1 MAQEIK
7 RRIVLEGEKEY
18 SAALKEA
25 QRNLKT
31 LRSELKAE
39 TAELGANA
47 TEQQKN
53 ETRARNLQKQ
63 IAEQEKIVK
72 TLRAALAEAKEEY
85 GDNEEVVAKWEQKLN
100 DARATLAEMK
110 NGLAE
115 ASQAVRETG
124 SSFREATDGAAAAV
138 VATKSAADAMGEL
151 GSVGEAVS
159 GAIEG
164 VFFGMIR
171 VIEDAVSALWD
182 MVSETAAKVNGW
194 EDIAGYWGADTQT
207 IQQYARAV
215 AASGNAFED
224 LNSAVSKLVLGGKT
238 DKITELLG
246 ISGVNYTND
255 WDYAIAA
262 LSQLY
267 ELRKSGQDMDPVFEE
282 IFGERKS
289 TKVMDLINDWETITG
304 LLAAFNGDQ
313 GGFGLSSEA
322 LDTMAA
328 LHVQISTVE
337 EKWEALKDNFTAG
350 LGTATGS
357 LLVNVEGSLDALN
370 DFMNAETPAEREAAL
385 DDLRGNV
392 EAFFTKAA
400 DILREGIAILGEVGS
415 ELQKSDDPV
424 TALIGNIL
432 VGVTDALD
440 WIVKNQEAVE
450 TAFYTIFAVCLL
462 GHLASAG
469 AKLAEVITQIQAIQA
484 FNGLNATA
492 QASLAGAAGAGA
504 AGAAGAGAAGAAS
517 SAASAAA
524 TGLPGWLSAL
534 SVGALFKTAM
544 EASEKTGMGLYGMMG
559 RLDQFHSVPVT
570 LPSAEELE
578 AAREEQEKEKQ
589 RQEIQDQNNAMRHA
603 HKRVVTGVASEDS
616 MQTGASLTEL
626 TAMEQQRKLDNYI
639 AGIQTS
645 GIEGIEN
652 MAEEALAALAQR
664 IADLGLGAGYA
675 YGFATLDELYRELKV
690 EERLRE
696 QENLLSDA
704 PDIAGTEPTRS
715 QQHAAEAY
723 WDYLRTHEPPERNE
737 VYRDAL
743 LSYFEEQ
750 DSLLVKLDEA
760 ISQMTE
766 ADNWREQEN
775 LPVHW
780 WMDAAS
786 WRNAGGNESSLTSA
800 DLQGFRSLPA
810 SMASA
815 VAAGAAKGVS
825 GISVQLDGY
834 TVGRLVAP
842 YVSETVAR
850 DVIIG

>member
-72 TLRAALAEAKEEY
+72 TLRAALTEAKEEY

-370 DFMNAETPAEREAAL
+370 NFMNAETPAEREAAL

-415 ELQKSDDPV
+415 E
-424 TALIGNIL
+424 
-432 VGVTDALD
+432 
-440 WIVKNQEAVE
+440 
-450 TAFYTIFAVCLL
+450 
-462 GHLASAG
+462 
-469 AKLAEVITQIQAIQA
+469 
-484 FNGLNATA
+484 
-492 QASLAGAAGAGA
+492 
-504 AGAAGAGAAGAAS
+504 
-517 SAASAAA
+517 
-524 TGLPGWLSAL
+524 
-534 SVGALFKTAM
+534 
-544 EASEKTGMGLYGMMG
+544 
-559 RLDQFHSVPVT
+559 
-570 LPSAEELE
+570 
-578 AAREEQEKEKQ
+578 
-589 RQEIQDQNNAMRHA
+589 
-603 HKRVVTGVASEDS
+603 
-616 MQTGASLTEL
+616 
-626 TAMEQQRKLDNYI
+626 
-639 AGIQTS
+639 
-645 GIEGIEN
+645 
-652 MAEEALAALAQR
+652 
-664 IADLGLGAGYA
+664 
-675 YGFATLDELYRELKV
+675 
-690 EERLRE
+690 
-696 QENLLSDA
+696 
-704 PDIAGTEPTRS
+704 
-715 QQHAAEAY
+715 
-723 WDYLRTHEPPERNE
+723 
-737 VYRDAL
+737 
-743 LSYFEEQ
+743 
-750 DSLLVKLDEA
+750 
-760 ISQMTE
+760 
-766 ADNWREQEN
+766 
-775 LPVHW
+775 
-780 WMDAAS
+780 
-786 WRNAGGNESSLTSA
+786 
-800 DLQGFRSLPA
+800 
-810 SMASA
+810 
-815 VAAGAAKGVS
+815 
-825 GISVQLDGY
+825 
-834 TVGRLVAP
+834 
-842 YVSETVAR
+842 
-850 DVIIG
+850 